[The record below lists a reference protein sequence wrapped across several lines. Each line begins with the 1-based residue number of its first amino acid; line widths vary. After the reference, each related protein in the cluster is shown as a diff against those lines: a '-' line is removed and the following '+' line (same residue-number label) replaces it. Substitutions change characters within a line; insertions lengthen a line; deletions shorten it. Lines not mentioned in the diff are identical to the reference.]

1 MALGAAAKDPSWTLQ
16 AVCRYC
22 VSRTVESSPLAGDDA
37 SRHAIATAV
46 VHARMVRIAQ
56 MPAPALPRIS
66 CRTNRP
72 VSTDTTCR
80 RYQVVVDAAP
90 ARPGNVLRVDVID
103 ASDPVDAQARRD
115 RQPTRR
121 SPRIL
126 QVNRR
131 VTAIHVKRRQ
141 MSGREDL
148 LMKLGEP
155 ERLSR
160 LPTAHRPVGR

>member
-1 MALGAAAKDPSWTLQ
+1 MTLGAAAKDPSWTLQ

-22 VSRTVESSPLAGDDA
+22 VSRKVESSPLAGDDA

-80 RYQVVVDAAP
+80 RYEVVVDAAP
-90 ARPGNVLRVDVID
+90 ARPGNVLRV
-103 ASDPVDAQARRD
+103 ASDLVVDADSRTDFRAPLRGNGIAQHRIDQLTSIIVVERVPPVVAELQGRAGC
-115 RQPTRR
+115 TRR
-121 SPRIL
+121 RCAAS
-126 QVNRR
+126 
-131 VTAIHVKRRQ
+131 
-141 MSGREDL
+141 
-148 LMKLGEP
+148 LGV
-155 ERLSR
+155 SY
-160 LPTAHRPVGR
+160 